1 MDESERRPG
10 APSSGGAPR
19 LNKVIRGDAA
29 NSASSA
35 EAPQFEK
42 PALRSPP
49 PPGVV
54 RAQESMFGV
63 PLLGL
68 PAVSVP
74 TAPVDGL
81 PMGVQIIGQRFREDM
96 VLDAAQVIEARCAPA
111 TPIDPRF

>member
-1 MDESERRPG
+1 MSGEPPFPWGWDVESETTMAR
-10 APSSGGAPR
+10 
-19 LNKVIRGDAA
+19 
-29 NSASSA
+29 
-35 EAPQFEK
+35 
-42 PALRSPP
+42 
-49 PPGVV
+49 VV